1 MCATTGS
8 GGNRDTTFAV
18 KVDHA
23 FVVVPKNIPVAKTEE
38 EAKESASVDSFLTF
52 SPFFLSFTL
61 VKGFFSLYQNPLEM
75 QWRFSPRSP
84 HLVCTK
90 LS

>member
-38 EAKESASVDSFLTF
+38 ESASVDSFLTF
-52 SPFFLSFTL
+52 SPFL
-61 VKGFFSLYQNPLEM
+61 PL
-75 QWRFSPRSP
+75 FYFG
-84 HLVCTK
+84 
-90 LS
+90 

>member
-61 VKGFFSLYQNPLEM
+61 VKEV
-75 QWRFSPRSP
+75 FSPFIKT
-84 HLVCTK
+84 H
-90 LS
+90 

>member
-1 MCATTGS
+1 MCASTGS

-38 EAKESASVDSFLTF
+38 ESASGLPF
-52 SPFFLSFTL
+52 SRQLPNFFLLSSSSLL
-61 VKGFFSLYQNPLEM
+61 VSLKVFFSVSKPIRNAMEI
-75 QWRFSPRSP
+75 
-84 HLVCTK
+84 
-90 LS
+90 LSSRLH